1 MKPVELEIFLQDGVT
16 PGLKS
21 AGAAVGRFSDDAKAE
36 LKEVTES
43 LKLQKQHVSRLSQ
56 ELKSLEKA
64 YKSATPGNEKMALGQ
79 RLASM
84 RKELEDERAAVT
96 QLTQMQDELKRKQEE
111 GGTSLRMQLRTLRE
125 EIATLLLAYRSLTD
139 AEKNT
144 AQGRELARHIDELTE
159 KAGELNDAIM
169 DTSQAVTN
177 AASDTR
183 GFDQL
188 AGGMQLVVDGFGLAT
203 AGAQALG
210 LSEEDLIEVQTRL
223 QTALVASNALTSMQ
237 TNLQKQSAVMQG
249 IAAIQAKS
257 AATAENI
264 KTWAVGR
271 GVVAT
276 KAATVAQAAFN
287 AVAKANPYV
296 LLAAAVVTVVG
307 ALWAFSKGSKE
318 AKKAEEER
326 QAKLEKAK
334 QEQESYR
341 QAVVDAAGE
350 QISSFIRLKKAWD
363 DLGDSLDKKKKFVA
377 DTKDEWRKLG
387 REISTVNDMERIFR
401 DHTKDMLNAIIIRAE
416 LKAYETRI
424 QAVADEMVDEI
435 ERNKTFTYKTV
446 SAGKAIDGWYAG
458 YGSSASGG
466 QWQAEDITPEERAAV
481 SGHTYHKSS
490 KWGGASTHIDEEGAR
505 IINEMRRAA
514 GNTAAL
520 GRQEAARQDAQERIG
535 GYVDEMTALN
545 NQLDTLLDKLPGTT
559 VDPDP
564 DPDPNPDP
572 HKDNRL
578 EYETRVNE
586 ELRRLRWQNE
596 QDEINQMAEGSERR
610 IRQIALDYEKEMAEV
625 EKQRKDFAAANA
637 ELGTGGLNDNG
648 LTEEQQAQI
657 DRAAAVAE
665 NNRKNSLTDMYR
677 EEAQHMV
684 DYLKEYGTFHQ
695 QRLAIA
701 EEYDRKIVAAS
712 DEWTR
717 KSLEK
722 EKAAALQKIDIQA
735 IKQSIDWGSVFGD
748 FGTMFKSELEPTIEK
763 LKAITKTEEFKN
775 TDLQDQQTLYELIS
789 KLEEANTSWDGKI
802 FKTLGDDLTAYQTAM
817 RQYIAAQEAER
828 TATEK
833 LTEAKRRL
841 AEAEQSGDANAID
854 SAKND
859 VLAAT
864 DNLNTASESVRD
876 FGSKVQETSGSLQT
890 TVTRMNNM
898 FSGLV
903 SGLTGLRSGN
913 LQGVGT
919 ALMGLDKLFN
929 NSAVTGAVGGALSK
943 GLSKLLGNSEI
954 GKSVASALGDSGLLG
969 QLISAFLSILDILK
983 DGIGVLVSDLIDTV
997 LGAVAGILKNLLNGQ
1012 MFIQIGKSLM
1022 DGISGI
1028 FDAVTFGGF
1037 SSWISSS
1044 NAKEV
1049 QETIDRLTER
1059 NATLQTAIEDLTD
1072 EIKASKGTKSVAAYR
1087 DAYKYQQETNA
1098 NYLGMAKSQAG
1109 YHGAH
1114 HSWNYY
1120 FDGFSKEQIARL
1132 SQQIG
1137 REWDGS
1143 LWSLSPAE
1151 MKTLRSNVDMWEA
1164 IKNAGKGNYGGRVAE
1179 KLNDYIAQ
1187 AGKLEEL
1194 TTQLYEGLTGITFDS
1209 MYDSFIDQLMD
1220 MDASAE
1226 DFADNISEYFMRAML
1241 SNKIGELYADK
1252 LEEWWKKF
1260 GKAMEDNDLT
1270 EAERK
1275 ALADEYMKYVDEAIK
1290 IRDGLA
1296 AATGYDKTENGSSQ
1310 SGKAGSFNAMS
1321 QDQGTKLEGL
1331 FVSAQGHLSNI
1342 DMATEDVAS
1351 KLSRAESLLQ
1361 KIADNTGASA
1371 ETLKE
1376 LKAVVEKMIRDG
1388 VRSR

>member
-21 AGAAVGRFSDDAKAE
+21 AGAAIGRFSDDAKAE

-64 YKSATPGNEKMALGQ
+64 YKSATPGNEKVALGQ

-271 GVVAT
+271 GVIAT

-307 ALWAFSKGSKE
+307 ALYAFAKGSSE
-318 AKKAEEER
+318 AKKAEQER
-326 QAKLEKAK
+326 QRQLEEAKEKQAEMARAIGESAGSQIAAYMKLQKAWNALGDDMKKKQKFVDDNKKAFSELGFAVRDVASAETLLVEKTGDVIQAFVLRAKAAAYEKTITEAYQTMIKEQTEADQTAATTPIPSVSSGQSLSVSEYYRAGGKGARKEVYTVYNGAPGGVQTPSQRTAIEVTDPAAYRAGYAAETERIRLEARAAAEAKADAVVSDMNAGLEKL
-334 QEQESYR
+334 
-341 QAVVDAAGE
+341 QA
-350 QISSFIRLKKAWD
+350 
-363 DLGDSLDKKKKFVA
+363 DLTA
-377 DTKDEWRKLG
+377 TY
-387 REISTVNDMERIFR
+387 ERIGVPTVDDTPTPTPTNGTDPR
-401 DHTKDMLNAIIIRAE
+401 IDK
-416 LKAYETRI
+416 ETRI
-424 QAVADEMVDEI
+424 
-435 ERNKTFTYKTV
+435 
-446 SAGKAIDGWYAG
+446 
-458 YGSSASGG
+458 
-466 QWQAEDITPEERAAV
+466 AE
-481 SGHTYHKSS
+481 
-490 KWGGASTHIDEEGAR
+490 
-505 IINEMRRAA
+505 
-514 GNTAAL
+514 AL
-520 GRQEAARQDAQERIG
+520 
-535 GYVDEMTALN
+535 
-545 NQLDTLLDKLPGTT
+545 K
-559 VDPDP
+559 
-564 DPDPNPDP
+564 
-572 HKDNRL
+572 K
-578 EYETRVNE
+578 
-586 ELRRLRWQNE
+586 LRWQNE

-684 DYLKEYGTFHQ
+684 DYLKEYGTFQQ

-701 EEYDRKIVAAS
+701 EEYDRKVAAAS

-717 KSLEK
+717 KSFEK

-817 RQYIAAQEAER
+817 RQYIAAQDAER
-828 TATEK
+828 AATEK

-841 AEAEQSGDANAID
+841 AEAEQSGDANAIA

-876 FGSKVQETSGSLQT
+876 FGSQVQETSGSLQT
-890 TVTRMNNM
+890 SVTRMNSM

-1049 QETIDRLTER
+1049 QETINRLTER

-1120 FDGFSKEQIARL
+1120 FDGFSREQIARL

-1137 REWDGS
+1137 RQWDGS
-1143 LWSLSPAE
+1143 LWSLSPEE
-1151 MKTLRSNVDMWEA
+1151 MKMLRSNVDMWEA

-1194 TTQLYEGLTGITFDS
+1194 TTQLYEGLTGLTFDS

-1226 DFADNISEYFMRAML
+1226 DFADNISGYFMRAML

-1296 AATGYDKTENGSSQ
+1296 AATGYDKTGSGSSQ

-1361 KIADNTGASA
+1361 KIVDNTGASA

-1376 LKAVVEKMIRDG
+1376 LKAMVEKIIRDG

>member
-64 YKSATPGNEKMALGQ
+64 YKSAAPGNEKMAMGQ

-96 QLTQMQDELKRKQEE
+96 QLTQMQDELRRKQEE

-159 KAGELNDAIM
+159 KAGELNNAIM

-237 TNLQKQSAVMQG
+237 TNLQKQSAIMQG
-249 IAAIQAKS
+249 IAAIQTKA

-264 KTWAVGR
+264 KTWSVGR
-271 GVVAT
+271 GVIAT

-296 LLAAAVVTVVG
+296 LLAGAVATVVG

-318 AKKAEEER
+318 AEKAEEER
-326 QAKLEKAK
+326 QQQMKEEAQW
-334 QEQESYR
+334 QEEMARTVGDSAGAQI
-341 QAVVDAAGE
+341 AAYM
-350 QISSFIRLKKAWD
+350 RLKKAWD
-363 DLGDSLDKKKKFVA
+363 ALGENMNKKTRFIDDNRKAFEDLGFAVNNVTAAETFFADKTGDVITAFVLRAKAAAYEKRITDAYQTMIKEQERA
-377 DTKDEWRKLG
+377 DRVAANTKLPTVRQG
-387 REISTVNDMERIFR
+387 QQISGEESSRAQNKGIKDQTYQVNTNPNPGGVATMSTRTITTIQDPAAYRAGYAAETERIR
-401 DHTKDMLNAIIIRAE
+401 IAARNSAEAKANAIVDSMNASIQD
-416 LKAYETRI
+416 LQTKLSETYRKI
-424 QAVADEMVDEI
+424 GI
-435 ERNKTFTYKTV
+435 PTV
-446 SAGKAIDGWYAG
+446 FGEAPDYHKDGKARLY
-458 YGSSASGG
+458 
-466 QWQAEDITPEERAAV
+466 
-481 SGHTYHKSS
+481 
-490 KWGGASTHIDEEGAR
+490 DEK
-505 IINEMRRAA
+505 
-514 GNTAAL
+514 
-520 GRQEAARQDAQERIG
+520 
-535 GYVDEMTALN
+535 
-545 NQLDTLLDKLPGTT
+545 QLT
-559 VDPDP
+559 
-564 DPDPNPDP
+564 
-572 HKDNRL
+572 
-578 EYETRVNE
+578 E
-586 ELRRLRWQNE
+586 ELRKLRWQNE
-596 QDEINQMAEGSERR
+596 QDEINQLAEGSERR
-610 IRQIALDYEKEMAEV
+610 KRQIALDYEKEMAEV
-625 EKQRKDFAAANA
+625 EKQRKNFAAANA
-637 ELGTGGLNDNG
+637 ELGRDGLNANG
-648 LTEEQQAQI
+648 LTGEQQAQI

-665 NNRKNSLTDMYR
+665 NNRKNSLADMYR

-684 DYLKEYGTFHQ
+684 DYLKEYGTFQQ

-701 EEYDRKIVAAS
+701 EEYDRKIAAAS
-712 DEWTR
+712 DEWAR

-722 EKAAALQKIDIQA
+722 EKAAALQDIEVQA
-735 IKQSIDWGSVFGD
+735 IKQSIDWGSVFGE
-748 FGTMFKSELEPTIEK
+748 FGTVFKSELEPTIKK
-763 LKAITKTEEFKN
+763 LKAISRTEEFKD
-775 TDLQDQQTLYELIS
+775 TDLKDQQTLYELIS
-789 KLEEANTSWDGKI
+789 KLEEANASWDGKI
-802 FKTLGDDLTAYQTAM
+802 FKTLGDDLTYYQTAM

-828 TATEK
+828 VATRH
-833 LTEAKRRL
+833 LADAQRRL
-841 AEAEQSGDANAID
+841 TGAQQSGNA
-854 SAKND
+854 
-859 VLAAT
+859 AAIAAAQNEVQVT
-864 DNLNTASESVRD
+864 TKNLNTASERVHD
-876 FGSKVQETSGSLQT
+876 FGAQVQKTSGSLQT
-890 TVTRMNNM
+890 SANRMNNM
-898 FSGLV
+898 FNGLV

-913 LQGVGT
+913 LQGVGS
-919 ALMGLDKLFN
+919 AMMELDRLFN
-929 NSAVTGAVGGALSK
+929 NSAVTGAVGSALSK
-943 GLSKLLGNSEI
+943 GLSKLLGNTGI
-954 GKSVASALGDSGLLG
+954 GKSVAAALGDSGLLG

-983 DGIGVLVSDLIDTV
+983 EGIGVLVSDLIDTV
-997 LGAVAGILKNLLNGQ
+997 LGSIAGILKDFLKGQ
-1012 MFIQIGKSLM
+1012 MFIQTGKSLVE
-1022 DGISGI
+1022 GISGI

-1037 SSWISSS
+1037 SSWMSSS

-1049 QETIDRLTER
+1049 RETIDRLTER
-1059 NATLQTAIEDLTD
+1059 NADLQTAIEDLTD
-1072 EIKASKGTKSVAAYR
+1072 EIRASKGTKSVAAYR
-1087 DAYKYQQETNA
+1087 DAYKYQKETNV
-1098 NYLGMAKSQAG
+1098 NYLDVARAQAG
-1109 YHGAH
+1109 YSGSH

-1120 FDGFSKEQIARL
+1120 WNGFSQEQINRL

-1137 REWDGS
+1137 RQWDGS
-1143 LWSLSPAE
+1143 LWSLSPEE
-1151 MKTLRSNVDMWEA
+1151 MKLLRSNVDMWEA
-1164 IKNAGKGNYGGRVAE
+1164 IKSNGKGNYGGRLTE
-1179 KLNDYIAQ
+1179 KLDDYIAQ

-1226 DFADNISEYFMRAML
+1226 DFADNISGYFMRAKL

-1275 ALADEYMKYVDEAIK
+1275 ALADEYMKYVDEAMM
-1290 IRDGLA
+1290 IRDNLA
-1296 AATGYDKTENGSSQ
+1296 AATGYDKAQNGSGQ
-1310 SGKAGSFNAMS
+1310 SGRQGSFNAMS

-1331 FVSAQGHLSNI
+1331 FVSAQGHLASM
-1342 DMATEDVAS
+1342 DTTAEDVAS

-1361 KIADNTGASA
+1361 KIADNTGASVK
-1371 ETLKE
+1371 TLNEIKE
-1376 LKAVVEKMIRDG
+1376 LVEKMIRDG
-1388 VRSR
+1388 VRSK

>member
-21 AGAAVGRFSDDAKAE
+21 AGVAVGRFSDDAKAE

-64 YKSATPGNEKMALGQ
+64 YKSATPGNEKAALGQ

-96 QLTQMQDELKRKQEE
+96 QLTQMQDELKRTQEE

-271 GVVAT
+271 GVIAT
-276 KAATVAQAAFN
+276 KAATVTQAAFN

-296 LLAAAVVTVVG
+296 LLAAAVVTVIG
-307 ALWAFSKGSKE
+307 ALYAFAKGSSE
-318 AKKAEEER
+318 VKKAEEER
-326 QAKLEKAK
+326 QRQLEEAKEKQAEMARAIGESAGSQIAAYMKLQKAWNALGDDMKKKQEFVDNNKKAFSELGFAVRDVASAETLLVEKTGDVIQAFVLRAKAAAYEKTITEAYQTMIKEQIEADQTAATTPIPSVSSGQSLSVSEYYRAGGKGARKEVYTVYNGVPGGVQTPSQRTAIEVTDPAAYRAGYAAETERIRLEARAAAEAKADAVVSDMNAGLEKL
-334 QEQESYR
+334 
-341 QAVVDAAGE
+341 QA
-350 QISSFIRLKKAWD
+350 
-363 DLGDSLDKKKKFVA
+363 DLTA
-377 DTKDEWRKLG
+377 TY
-387 REISTVNDMERIFR
+387 ERIGVPTV
-401 DHTKDMLNAIIIRAE
+401 DDTHTPTPTNGTDPRIDK
-416 LKAYETRI
+416 ETRI
-424 QAVADEMVDEI
+424 
-435 ERNKTFTYKTV
+435 
-446 SAGKAIDGWYAG
+446 
-458 YGSSASGG
+458 
-466 QWQAEDITPEERAAV
+466 AE
-481 SGHTYHKSS
+481 
-490 KWGGASTHIDEEGAR
+490 
-505 IINEMRRAA
+505 
-514 GNTAAL
+514 AL
-520 GRQEAARQDAQERIG
+520 
-535 GYVDEMTALN
+535 
-545 NQLDTLLDKLPGTT
+545 K
-559 VDPDP
+559 
-564 DPDPNPDP
+564 
-572 HKDNRL
+572 K
-578 EYETRVNE
+578 
-586 ELRRLRWQNE
+586 LRWQNE

-610 IRQIALDYEKEMAEV
+610 IQQIALDYEKEMAEV

-637 ELGTGGLNDNG
+637 ELGTGGLNANG
-648 LTEEQQAQI
+648 LTKEQQAQI
-657 DRAAAVAE
+657 DRAASVAE

-684 DYLKEYGTFHQ
+684 DYLKEYGTFQQ

-701 EEYDRKIVAAS
+701 EEYDRKIAAAT

-748 FGTMFKSELEPTIEK
+748 FGIMFKSELEPTIEK

-775 TDLQDQQTLYELIS
+775 TDLQNQQTLYELIS

-802 FKTLGDDLTAYQTAM
+802 FKTLGDDLTTYQTAM
-817 RQYIAAQEAER
+817 RQYIAAQDAER
-828 TATEK
+828 AATEK

-841 AEAEQSGDANAID
+841 AEAEQSGDANAIV

-876 FGSKVQETSGSLQT
+876 FGSQVQETSGSLQT
-890 TVTRMNNM
+890 SVTRMNNM
-898 FSGLV
+898 FGGLV

-913 LQGVGT
+913 LQGVGS

-929 NSAVTGAVGGALSK
+929 NSAVTGTVGGALSK
-943 GLSKLLGNSEI
+943 GMTKLLGNSEI

-1028 FDAVTFGGF
+1028 FDSVTFGGF

-1049 QETIDRLTER
+1049 QATIDRLTER
-1059 NATLQTAIEDLTD
+1059 NGRLQTAIEDLT
-1072 EIKASKGTKSVAAYR
+1072 EEMERSRGTKSVAAYR
-1087 DAYKYQQETNA
+1087 DAYEHQQETNR
-1098 NYLGMAKSQAG
+1098 NYLEIAQAQASYTG
-1109 YHGAH
+1109 SH
-1114 HSWNYY
+1114 HSWSHYWKG
-1120 FDGFSKEQIARL
+1120 FTQDEIAKFSK
-1132 SQQIG
+1132 QIG
-1137 REWDGS
+1137 RSWDGDI
-1143 LWSLSPAE
+1143 WNLSPEE
-1151 MKTLRSNVDMWEA
+1151 MKKLRTNVEMWEK
-1164 IKNAGKGNYGGRVAE
+1164 IINTGKGNYGDRLGD
-1179 KLNDYIAQ
+1179 KLDDYIDQ
-1187 AGKLEEL
+1187 AGKLEDL
-1194 TTQLYEGLTGITFDS
+1194 TDSLYEGLTKISFDS
-1209 MYDSFIDQLMD
+1209 MWDSFTDKLMD
-1220 MDASAE
+1220 MGAKAE
-1226 DFADNISEYFMRAML
+1226 DFADNLSEYFMRAML
-1241 SNKIGELYADK
+1241 SNKIGELYEDQLK
-1252 LEEWWKKF
+1252 EWWNEF
-1260 GKAMEDNDLT
+1260 GAAMEDNELT
-1270 EAERK
+1270 EAERH
-1275 ALADEYMKYVDEAIK
+1275 ALAEEWMSYVDEALA
-1290 IRDGLA
+1290 IRDSLA
-1296 AATGYDKTENGSSQ
+1296 AATGYDKTASGSSQ
-1310 SGKAGSFNAMS
+1310 SGKAGSYAAVT

-1331 FVSAQGHLSNI
+1331 FVSVQGHVANI
-1342 DMATEDVAS
+1342 DMTTDDVAS
-1351 KLSRAESLLQ
+1351 KLSRAESLLM
-1361 KIADNTGASA
+1361 KIVENTGASA
-1371 ETLKE
+1371 GTLKE
-1376 LKAVVEKMIRDG
+1376 LKAMVEKMIRDG

>member
-1 MKPVELEIFLQDGVT
+1 MKPVELEIFLQDGVS
-16 PGLKS
+16 PGLKK
-21 AGAAVGRFSDDAKAE
+21 AGATLGRFSEDLKKLLKDTSGAITVQRRIVAGLAGDIKA
-36 LKEVTES
+36 
-43 LKLQKQHVSRLSQ
+43 
-56 ELKSLEKA
+56 LEKA
-64 YKSATPGNEKMALGQ
+64 YKSAVPGVDKTKIGVRLNE
-79 RLASM
+79 M
-84 RKELEDERAAVT
+84 RKELEAEKAGLSELIRRQEELKFKQDESGASLRT
-96 QLTQMQDELKRKQEE
+96 QLKNV
-111 GGTSLRMQLRTLRE
+111 RE

-203 AGAQALG
+203 AGVQALG

-276 KAATVAQAAFN
+276 KGATVAQAAFN

-296 LLAAAVVTVVG
+296 LLAAAVVTVIG
-307 ALWAFSKGSKE
+307 ALYAFAKGSSE

-326 QAKLEKAK
+326 QRQLEEAKEKQAEMARAIGESAGSQIAAYMKLQKAWNALGDDMKKKQKFVDDNKKAFSELGFAVRDVASAETLLIEKTGDVIQAFVLRAKAAAYEKAITEAYQTMIKEQTEADQTAATTPIPSVSSGQSLSVSEYYRAGGKGARKEVYTVYNGVPGGVQTPSQRTAIEVTDPAAYRAGYAAETERIRLEARAAAEAKADAVVSDMNAGLEKL
-334 QEQESYR
+334 
-341 QAVVDAAGE
+341 QA
-350 QISSFIRLKKAWD
+350 
-363 DLGDSLDKKKKFVA
+363 DLTA
-377 DTKDEWRKLG
+377 
-387 REISTVNDMERIFR
+387 
-401 DHTKDMLNAIIIRAE
+401 
-416 LKAYETRI
+416 
-424 QAVADEMVDEI
+424 
-435 ERNKTFTYKTV
+435 TY
-446 SAGKAIDGWYAG
+446 
-458 YGSSASGG
+458 
-466 QWQAEDITPEERAAV
+466 
-481 SGHTYHKSS
+481 
-490 KWGGASTHIDEEGAR
+490 
-505 IINEMRRAA
+505 
-514 GNTAAL
+514 
-520 GRQEAARQDAQERIG
+520 ERIG
-535 GYVDEMTALN
+535 V
-545 NQLDTLLDKLPGTT
+545 PT
-559 VDPDP
+559 VDDTPTPTPTNGTDP
-564 DPDPNPDP
+564 RID
-572 HKDNRL
+572 KEARIAKAL
-578 EYETRVNE
+578 KK
-586 ELRRLRWQNE
+586 LRWQNE

-625 EKQRKDFAAANA
+625 EKRRKDFAATNA
-637 ELGTGGLNDNG
+637 ELGTGELNANG

-684 DYLKEYGTFHQ
+684 DYLKEYGTFQQ

-701 EEYDRKIVAAS
+701 EEYDRKIAAAS

-722 EKAAALQKIDIQA
+722 EKDATLQNIDIQA

-748 FGTMFKSELEPTIEK
+748 FGKMFKSELEPTIEK
-763 LKAITKTEEFKN
+763 LKAITRTEEFKN

-789 KLEEANTSWDGKI
+789 RLEEANTSWDGKI

-828 TATEK
+828 VATEK

-841 AEAEQSGDANAID
+841 AEAEQSGDANAIS

-876 FGSKVQETSGSLQT
+876 FGSQVQETSGSLQT
-890 TVTRMNNM
+890 SVARMNNM

-919 ALMGLDKLFN
+919 AFMGLDKLFN

-969 QLISAFLSILDILK
+969 QLISAFLSMLDILK

-1072 EIKASKGTKSVAAYR
+1072 EIKASKGTKSVTAYR

-1098 NYLGMAKSQAG
+1098 NYLGMASAQAG

-1120 FDGFSKEQIARL
+1120 FDGFSREQIARL

-1137 REWDGS
+1137 RQWDGS
-1143 LWSLSPAE
+1143 LWSLSPEE
-1151 MKTLRSNVDMWEA
+1151 MKMLRSNVDMWEA

-1351 KLSRAESLLQ
+1351 KLSRAETLLQ

-1371 ETLKE
+1371 DALKG
-1376 LKAVVEKMIRDG
+1376 LKNMVERIIRDG
-1388 VRSR
+1388 IKTR

>member
-96 QLTQMQDELKRKQEE
+96 QLTQMQDELKRNQEE

-159 KAGELNDAIM
+159 KAGELNDAMM

-223 QTALVASNALTSMQ
+223 QTALVAGNALTSMQ

-257 AATAENI
+257 AATAENV
-264 KTWAVGR
+264 KMWSVGR
-271 GVVAT
+271 GVIAT
-276 KAATVAQAAFN
+276 KSATVAQAAFN

-363 DLGDSLDKKKKFVA
+363 NLGDSLDKKKKFVA

-435 ERNKTFTYKTV
+435 EKSKTFTYKTV

-458 YGSSASGG
+458 YGSSASGDR
-466 QWQAEDITPEERAAV
+466 WQAGDITPEERAAV
-481 SGHTYHKSS
+481 SGHTYYESS
-490 KWGGASTHIDEEGAR
+490 KWGGGSTYIDEEGAR

-520 GRQEAARQDAQERIG
+520 GRQETARQNAQERIG

-559 VDPDP
+559 VDPDT
-564 DPDPNPDP
+564 DPNPNP
-572 HKDNRL
+572 QKDNRL
-578 EYETRVNE
+578 KYEARVNE

-596 QDEINQMAEGSERR
+596 QNEINQIAEGSERR

-637 ELGTGGLNDNG
+637 ELGTGGLNANG

-684 DYLKEYGTFHQ
+684 DYLKEYGTFQQ

-701 EEYDRKIVAAS
+701 EEYDRKIAAAS

-828 TATEK
+828 GATEK

-841 AEAEQSGDANAID
+841 ADAEQSGDANAIA

-864 DNLNTASESVRD
+864 DNLNTASERVRD
-876 FGSKVQETSGSLQT
+876 FGSQVQETSGSLQSS
-890 TVTRMNNM
+890 VTRMNNM

-913 LQGVGT
+913 LQGVGS

-954 GKSVASALGDSGLLG
+954 GKSVASALGNSGMLG
-969 QLISAFLSILDILK
+969 ELISAFLSILDILK

-1072 EIKASKGTKSVAAYR
+1072 EIKASKGTKSVDAYR
-1087 DAYKYQQETNA
+1087 SAYKYQKETNA
-1098 NYLGMAKSQAG
+1098 NYLNIASAQAG

-1120 FDGFSKEQIARL
+1120 WDGFTQEQINRL
-1132 SQQIG
+1132 SKQIG
-1137 REWDGS
+1137 RKWDGS
-1143 LWSLSPAE
+1143 LWSLSPEE
-1151 MKTLRSNVDMWEA
+1151 MKILRSNVDMWEA
-1164 IKNAGKGNYGGRVAE
+1164 IKNTGKGDYGGRLIE
-1179 KLNDYIAQ
+1179 KLNNYIAQ

-1220 MDASAE
+1220 MNASAE
-1226 DFADNISEYFMRAML
+1226 DFADSISEYFMRAML

-1252 LEEWWKKF
+1252 LEAWWKKF
-1260 GKAMEDNDLT
+1260 GKSMEDNDLT
-1270 EAERK
+1270 EAERN
-1275 ALADEYMKYVDEAIK
+1275 ALAEEYMKYVEEAMN
-1290 IRDGLA
+1290 IRDSLA
-1296 AATGYDKTENGSSQ
+1296 AATGYNKTENSISQ
-1310 SGKAGSFNAMS
+1310 SGKAGGFNAMS

-1331 FVSAQGHLSNI
+1331 FVSVQGHVANI
-1342 DMATEDVAS
+1342 DILVEDVS
-1351 KLSRAESLLQ
+1351 GKFSRAESLLS
-1361 KIADNTGASA
+1361 KIAENTGVSA
-1371 ETLKE
+1371 KTLNE
-1376 LKAVVEKMIRDG
+1376 LKTILDKIVRDG
-1388 VRSR
+1388 IRTR